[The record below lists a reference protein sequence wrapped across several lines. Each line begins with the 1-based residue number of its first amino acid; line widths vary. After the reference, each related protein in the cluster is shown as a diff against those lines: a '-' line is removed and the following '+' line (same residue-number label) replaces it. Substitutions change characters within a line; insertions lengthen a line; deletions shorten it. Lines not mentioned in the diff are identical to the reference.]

1 SKIHKEGAPLRPIV
15 SSINSVTYNIAK
27 HLSGILGTGVF
38 YQAMPAVGADGKN
51 IMKLIP
57 VQMVNRQFYQMIRKV
72 SLINGL
78 PNQVG
83 PDICSSL
90 KKCPQQQKTVNLIS
104 KVPPV
109 PTPAAN
115 CENPRFSSQ
124 LPVTV
129 TSPALPRG
137 QYLQIPP
144 NAQVRTVPG
153 SELPLVIKKQIFTT
167 SANSS
172 PGSGLPSVVYV
183 SPINTVNQSVTSP
196 SDSALQSLKLVS
208 KTPNVTYSGHPS
220 KGPQKHLKLVPK
232 VAQRPNSP
240 LKWMVEEED
249 NPVSPSLDPLN
260 SPSMTSEILLA
271 VAEREN
277 ASRHCNVIT
286 KPTSQSSQSKSGQG
300 QENALVM
307 CNGKVYFVAKNS
319 SHIKLKS
326 NHLSTLKCSS
336 GQKPLKGNPRAVES
350 QPVIG
355 FVEPIDEDFLS
366 TDEND
371 IPNSQDMDVGPQT
384 LTCVDVNTNTR
395 RMGRTRKRT
404 MCPCCIPCTEIPA
417 VKSNAKSLEPEKWS
431 PTAEKMSKKGGR
443 AKVVRKDEK
452 TSGRLVC
459 LTAKNRQKCKP
470 LEVPATDNLSTR
482 SMECDELTRLEK
494 IERLKRLL
502 REKEAALELMRNSMS

>member
-1 SKIHKEGAPLRPIV
+1 MSFSLAPKSCPMADRLLRQIFNITADVKICLQRIDE
-15 SSINSVTYNIAK
+15 
-27 HLSGILGTGVF
+27 
-38 YQAMPAVGADGKN
+38 
-51 IMKLIP
+51 
-57 VQMVNRQFYQMIRKV
+57 
-72 SLINGL
+72 SLTL
-78 PNQVG
+78 
-83 PDICSSL
+83 
-90 KKCPQQQKTVNLIS
+90 
-104 KVPPV
+104 PV
-109 PTPAAN
+109 PA
-115 CENPRFSSQ
+115 
-124 LPVTV
+124 
-129 TSPALPRG
+129 
-137 QYLQIPP
+137 
-144 NAQVRTVPG
+144 
-153 SELPLVIKKQIFTT
+153 K
-167 SANSS
+167 
-172 PGSGLPSVVYV
+172 SV
-183 SPINTVNQSVTSP
+183 
-196 SDSALQSLKLVS
+196 
-208 KTPNVTYSGHPS
+208 
-220 KGPQKHLKLVPK
+220 
-232 VAQRPNSP
+232 
-240 LKWMVEEED
+240 D
-249 NPVSPSLDPLN
+249 NHQEPVSGFKERLLPDLHRTQETDTDNLFTPTPHTRIGPL
-260 SPSMTSEILLA
+260 S
-271 VAEREN
+271 
-277 ASRHCNVIT
+277 
-286 KPTSQSSQSKSGQG
+286 
-300 QENALVM
+300 
-307 CNGKVYFVAKNS
+307 S

-336 GQKPLKGNPRAVES
+336 GQKPLKGNPCAVES

-366 TDEND
+366 TNEND

-494 IERLKRLL
+494 IERLKGLL